1 MDQWRAARLGR
12 VDILDDIL
20 AEEGANPNLTRWSGS
35 TALHKAAAEGHADCV
50 ELLLDKG
57 ADVNMR
63 AAWGWYS
70 PLHLAM
76 RGGHEDV
83 GMLLLERG
91 GNWEAVDKH
100 QKTPM
105 RWAIDAGHVV
115 AGNECERRA
124 REIKKARLAAER
136 AEKER
141 LAAEAERLRL
151 EEEERRR
158 RAEAEREARE
168 RAERERARAM
178 AEAAASVAAR
188 VARAAASD
196 AADAAERARKAAAA
210 VVKVEAGEPE
220 FYKRLKAELSE
231 EDFEALLHCKPKMA
245 AQFGLTPKQFKQ
257 LKKTARLQGKLE
269 AELRGI

>member
-83 GMLLLERG
+83 ARLV
-91 GNWEAVDKH
+91 A
-100 QKTPM
+100 
-105 RWAIDAGHVV
+105 AGVSPDIH
-115 AGNECERRA
+115 GWRTNEPERRQSPGDTSNLMY
-124 REIKKARLAAER
+124 R
-136 AEKER
+136 
-141 LAAEAERLRL
+141 
-151 EEEERRR
+151 
-158 RAEAEREARE
+158 
-168 RAERERARAM
+168 
-178 AEAAASVAAR
+178 
-188 VARAAASD
+188 
-196 AADAAERARKAAAA
+196 
-210 VVKVEAGEPE
+210 
-220 FYKRLKAELSE
+220 
-231 EDFEALLHCKPKMA
+231 
-245 AQFGLTPKQFKQ
+245 
-257 LKKTARLQGKLE
+257 
-269 AELRGI
+269 

>member
-1 MDQWRAARLGR
+1 MPVQNLWLHACCCRLHAKRSSGRCRQHETNATLGFQRHNIDRMDQWRAARLGR

-91 GNWEAVDKH
+91 GNWKAVDKH
-100 QKTPM
+100 NKTPM

-115 AGNECERRA
+115 EDNIYVIGAVTEQAVSYPPTSHTYRR
-124 REIKKARLAAER
+124 
-136 AEKER
+136 
-141 LAAEAERLRL
+141 
-151 EEEERRR
+151 
-158 RAEAEREARE
+158 
-168 RAERERARAM
+168 
-178 AEAAASVAAR
+178 V
-188 VARAAASD
+188 
-196 AADAAERARKAAAA
+196 
-210 VVKVEAGEPE
+210 GEP
-220 FYKRLKAELSE
+220 YPLML
-231 EDFEALLHCKPKMA
+231 
-245 AQFGLTPKQFKQ
+245 QKQ
-257 LKKTARLQGKLE
+257 LEKVSFIWG
-269 AELRGI
+269 